1 MQLGGRTSARY
12 KQTAFLKHTQ
22 AVHKHTHTRY
32 QTTTWPVSCRAPPQ
46 QLLTKYTGN
55 EQCGGAVFSVCHSL
69 RPIQVK
75 KTKTQQ
81 NKTPACACMCASGRW
96 GGGRGRGCDGMAALC
111 FLCRSLLFFRARK
124 MGLCNSHVI
133 SPEIVVGLQ
142 LLPLLL
148 QLGSLAFGSSQT
160 DTLRSAPASSENN
173 FCSVLHTD
181 TRMLCTVH
189 ATKGDAPARMHASA
203 RGRTSSTFT
212 LRRRE
217 ARSCN

>member
-1 MQLGGRTSARY
+1 M
-12 KQTAFLKHTQ
+12 
-22 AVHKHTHTRY
+22 
-32 QTTTWPVSCRAPPQ
+32 
-46 QLLTKYTGN
+46 
-55 EQCGGAVFSVCHSL
+55 
-69 RPIQVK
+69 
-75 KTKTQQ
+75 
-81 NKTPACACMCASGRW
+81 
-96 GGGRGRGCDGMAALC
+96 GGGKGRGCDGMAALC

-181 TRMLCTVH
+181 TRTLCTMH
-189 ATKGDAPARMHASA
+189 ATKGDAPACTHARVSA
-203 RGRTSSTFT
+203 GPHVVDVRAKALIKERAGKLARTIKLFDQK
-212 LRRRE
+212 RKKQ
-217 ARSCN
+217 AG